1 MIKRT
6 AKDLWMPK
14 RRIEARY
21 KKALN
26 KITKKITKVLEGI
39 TSAFQITKTLRNL
52 TNSEEFKDYAKSS
65 AMKMVTALFT
75 DAGRTW
81 REAAKVNTKGNEI
94 YKELKEE
101 TKGPIGGYVT
111 EQIQRNA
118 ELIKSLPLDI
128 SREITEYI
136 GQETIKGRTSES
148 IAIDLKKKI
157 PSMSSKKATLI
168 ARTEVSKT
176 NTALIKARAMNIG
189 LNWYIWK
196 TCKDQRVRKSHDH
209 MDGVLINWNDAP
221 SPEKLAGEKH
231 IGYYDAGNV
240 FNCRCYPAPIVN
252 LKQIKFPC
260 KVHYRGKI
268 QTMTKIQFEEIM

>member
-14 RRIEARY
+14 RRIESRY

-26 KITKKITKVLEGI
+26 KITKKITKAIEGI
-39 TSAFQITKTLRNL
+39 TSALQITKILKKL
-52 TNSEEFKDYAKSS
+52 TKSEEFKEYAEKS
-65 AMKMVTALFT
+65 AMKMVTAIFS

-81 REAAKVNTKGNEI
+81 REASRVNTKGNEI
-94 YKELKEE
+94 YKALKEE
-101 TKGPIGGYVT
+101 TKGPIGGYVN
-111 EQIQRNA
+111 EQIMRNA

-128 SREITEYI
+128 ARDVTEYI
-136 GQETIKGRTSES
+136 GNETIKGRTSES
-148 IAIDLKKKI
+148 IAIDLQKKI

-176 NTALIKARAMNIG
+176 NTALIKARASQIG
-189 LNWYIWK
+189 LDWYVWK

-209 MDGVLINWNDAP
+209 MDGVLIRWDNPP

-231 IGYYDAGNV
+231 IGYYDAGNI

-252 LKQIKFPC
+252 LKQVKFPC
-260 KVHYRGKI
+260 KVYHGGKI
-268 QTMTKIQFEEIM
+268 KIMTKAEFEEIM